1 MCDQTLLILEI
12 HLKSP
17 TVLLF
22 ICNGWMYIHTRGW
35 KKIINIQQR
44 NNIFHLVQKRNS
56 IMLIYHIFSVGKKK
70 IWGSTF
76 GLHSNRSSTRLF
88 LLASPHSPY
97 YPSLSIDNPITYYK
111 MLTNTT
117 YQFSYPPS
125 SGSMKGTVAIL
136 RAAFPF
142 HVKSFLK

>member
-12 HLKSP
+12 HLNSP

-35 KKIINIQQR
+35 REIINIQQR

-56 IMLIYHIFSVGKKK
+56 IMLIYHIFRVGKKK

-88 LLASPHSPY
+88 LHASPHSPY

-117 YQFSYPPS
+117 YQFSYPPHQDQW
-125 SGSMKGTVAIL
+125 KVQL
-136 RAAFPF
+136 LYYELLF
-142 HVKSFLK
+142 HFMWNHS